1 MILIQSALNPR
12 FVAHLERLQPSLNH
26 LLAMNPVTLGRFPP
40 EAPKR
45 GVYVFTEPAR
55 GHLYV
60 GRSNDIPGRYGRHCK
75 PGATHRMAAFA
86 FRLAREETGKLKA
99 SYRPGADSR
108 KGLMSDSEFR
118 AAFERAKARIRAM
131 EFRCVEETDPVT
143 QCLLEVYAATALQT
157 PYNDFDNH

>member
-1 MILIQSALNPR
+1 MGPSTLNPR
-12 FVAHLERLQPSLNH
+12 FLPHLERLEPSLYR
-26 LLAMNPVTLGRFPP
+26 LLAMAPIVQGTFPSD
-40 EAPKR
+40 APRR
-45 GVYVFTEPAR
+45 GVYVFSEPAL

-86 FRLAREETGKLKA
+86 FRLAREETGRIKP

-108 KGLMSDSEFR
+108 KGLIADPAFLDSFD
-118 AAFERAKARIRAM
+118 RAKARIRAM
-131 EFRCVEETDPVT
+131 EFRYVEENDPVT
-143 QCLLEVYAATALQT
+143 QCLLEVYAATVLQT

>member
-1 MILIQSALNPR
+1 MTWALSTLNTR
-12 FVAHLERLQPSLNH
+12 FLAHLQRLEPSLDR
-26 LLAMNPVTLGRFPP
+26 LLSMQPVVQGTFPP
-40 EAPKR
+40 NAPRR
-45 GVYVFTEPAR
+45 GVYVFSEPKL

-86 FRLAREETGKLKA
+86 FRLAREETGKTKP

-108 KGLMSDSEFR
+108 KGLITDPVFLD
-118 AAFERAKARIRAM
+118 AFHRAKARIRAM
-131 EFRCVEETDPVT
+131 EFRYVEEDDPVT